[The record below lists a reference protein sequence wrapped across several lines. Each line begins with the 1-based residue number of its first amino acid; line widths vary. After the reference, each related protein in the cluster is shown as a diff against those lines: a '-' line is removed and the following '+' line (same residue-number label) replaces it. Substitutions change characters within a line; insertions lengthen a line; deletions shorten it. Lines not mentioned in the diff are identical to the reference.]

1 MYAFLLLL
9 LPSSHRSQFSNGP
22 PSTQSEALLSRGSS
36 SISLSSSLQL
46 RPGSL
51 LGFSFRSC
59 SASGQLL
66 RAEDSLASVQLSLAG
81 GQLRLELS
89 RGNLS
94 RTLSVGAAL
103 SDGAWHTVRVGVA
116 VGGARLCLSVDTDIE
131 CDPPRPGPSV
141 LNTGEDENL
150 VARLD
155 DAAPLLAS
163 LSLPGLQVGSGLVS
177 CIREGPGLRFTTGAI
192 TSQTGVTWGSCLL
205 PDTCQGG
212 SLLSHFQTSILVLLL
227 FKMQTR
233 LKISDILPRTVHQPS
248 PNNPSHP
255 LK

>member
-9 LPSSHRSQFSNGP
+9 LPAAHRSQFSNGP
-22 PSTQSEALLSRGSS
+22 PSTQSEALLSRGSA

-59 SASGQLL
+59 SSSGRLL
-66 RAEDSLASVQLSLAG
+66 RAGAGDTQVQLSLAA
-81 GQLRLELS
+81 GQLRLEIS
-89 RGNLS
+89 RGQANLS
-94 RTLSVGAAL
+94 RTLGVGADL

-116 VGGARLCLSVDTDIE
+116 VGGTRLCLSVDTDIE

-141 LNTGEDENL
+141 LNTGEDESL

-163 LSLPGLQVGSGLVS
+163 LSLPGLQVGSGLVG

-192 TSQTGVTWGSCLL
+192 TEQTGVTWGSCLL

-212 SLLSHFQTSILVLLL
+212 LYVLL
-227 FKMQTR
+227 
-233 LKISDILPRTVHQPS
+233 I
-248 PNNPSHP
+248 
-255 LK
+255 

>member
-9 LPSSHRSQFSNGP
+9 LPSVHRSQFSNGP
-22 PSTQSEALLSRGSS
+22 PSTQSEALLTRGSS
-36 SISLSSSLQL
+36 SISLSSGLQM

-59 SASGQLL
+59 SSSGRLL
-66 RAEDSLASVQLSLAG
+66 RAGAEDNSDSVQLRLAG
-81 GQLRLELS
+81 GQLRLEIS
-89 RGNLS
+89 RGQGNLS
-94 RTLSVGAAL
+94 RSLSVGAAL

-116 VGGARLCLSVDTDIE
+116 VGGARLCLSVDTDRE

-141 LNTGEDENL
+141 LNTGEDESL
-150 VARLD
+150 VTRLD

-163 LSLPGLQVGSGLVS
+163 LSLAGLQVGSGLVG

-192 TSQTGVTWGSCLL
+192 TDQTGITWGSCLL

-212 SLLSHFQTSILVLLL
+212 SLHSDLVSGFNLLVLLL
-227 FKMQTR
+227 NANTSQNIGYFVLVSSTT
-233 LKISDILPRTVHQPS
+233 L
-248 PNNPSHP
+248 SHC
-255 LK
+255 

>member
-9 LPSSHRSQFSNGP
+9 LPSAHRSQFSNGP
-22 PSTQSEALLSRGSS
+22 PSTQSEALLSRGSA

-59 SASGQLL
+59 SSSGRLL
-66 RAEDSLASVQLSLAG
+66 GAGVGESRVRLSLDA
-81 GQLRLELS
+81 GQLRLEVS
-89 RGNLS
+89 RGQNLS
-94 RTLSVGAAL
+94 RSLGVGADL

-116 VGGARLCLSVDTDIE
+116 VGGTRLCLSVDTDME

-141 LNTGEDENL
+141 LNTVEDESL
-150 VARLD
+150 VARLE

-163 LSLPGLQVGSGLVS
+163 LSLPGLQVGSGLVG

-192 TSQTGVTWGSCLL
+192 TDQTGVTWGSCLL

-212 SLLSHFQTSILVLLL
+212 
-227 FKMQTR
+227 
-233 LKISDILPRTVHQPS
+233 
-248 PNNPSHP
+248 
-255 LK
+255 